1 MLDII
6 QRKPLNYCMY
16 LCIVSSFSR
25 SAPINQAICL
35 SQKTYSQ
42 LIETN
47 KSKIKSPKKRRYIEI
62 PELVFNRANNSPPFK
77 LANLLD
83 TKRMKDFW
91 KAAHTYTGWLLAYKA
106 LCPRRLI
113 RGWQQW
119 LRSQSSPRK
128 GPSRIFPI
136 QGRFNQEQQQERE
149 INRAWAP
156 YI

>member
-47 KSKIKSPKKRRYIEI
+47 KSKIKSPKKKKIYRDTGIGLQPSEQ
-62 PELVFNRANNSPPFK
+62 
-77 LANLLD
+77 LAA
-83 TKRMKDFW
+83 F
-91 KAAHTYTGWLLAYKA
+91 
-106 LCPRRLI
+106 
-113 RGWQQW
+113 
-119 LRSQSSPRK
+119 
-128 GPSRIFPI
+128 
-136 QGRFNQEQQQERE
+136 
-149 INRAWAP
+149 
-156 YI
+156 